1 MSSSTFKLAM
11 GQMLVEGDKVQANL
25 SRAGKMIENAAE
37 QGCSFI
43 VLPECLD
50 LGWANPAAREL
61 ARPIPGPSSEILCR
75 SARES
80 KIYVVAG
87 LTEQAEKRIYDSAL
101 LISPDGRI
109 LLRYRKINLLTGV
122 ETMYSVGGSLA
133 IATMTLGA
141 IGVDICA
148 DNFPDSLTLGHALA
162 RMGAQILLS
171 PCSWA
176 VEAEHDNAKEPYGS
190 LWKRSYTTLAKLYDM
205 TVVGVSNVGWIN
217 AGAWKG
223 RKCIGCSLAIGSQ
236 GQVLV
241 QGPYG
246 ASAERLIVT
255 TIELL
260 PHEVV
265 GTAIADMLKGKGY
278 SGP

>member
-37 QGCSFI
+37 QGCSII